1 MPSMRPR
8 SFALGASHTS
18 PLNIFFPFIFSPLRS
33 LTKDLKFSKM
43 AFWIDFSRFTSL
55 AFSGWKGSSI
65 LFSSPAVYTLLSIP
79 YLDIS
84 SEKPKLAEITPME
97 PIIEFISE

>member
-8 SFALGASHTS
+8 SFALVASHTS
-18 PLNIFFPFIFSPLRS
+18 PLNIFFLYLFTSALAH
-33 LTKDLKFSKM
+33 KDLKFSKM
-43 AFWIDFSRFTSL
+43 AFWIAFKRFTSL

-84 SEKPKLAEITPME
+84 SEKPKLAEITPMD